1 MQTAVRAAGGGRLV
15 AAADSLTALY
25 SAHYRGLVRL
35 AAYLTGDRD
44 GAEEVVQDAYVKV
57 LGRWGGLRDLD
68 KGEAYLR
75 QTVVNLSRSRLRHR
89 VVVERHAPAPLPD
102 IASAESAAMSALD
115 RSAVIHALAELPR
128 RQREAI
134 VLRYYADLSE
144 AQTAHAM
151 GVSAGAVKS
160 HTSRGMAA
168 LRHLLEEET

>member
-1 MQTAVRAAGGGRLV
+1 V
-15 AAADSLTALY
+15 AAPTDALTLLY
-25 SAHYRGLVRL
+25 TAHYRGLVRL

-44 GAEEVVQDAYVKV
+44 AAEEVVQDAYVKV
-57 LGRWGGLRDLD
+57 LGRWGGLRDFD

-89 VVVERHAPAPLPD
+89 VVVDKHAPAPPPD
-102 IASAESAAMSALD
+102 AASAEAGAMTQLD
-115 RSAVIHALAELPR
+115 RAAVVRALAELPR

-168 LRHLLEEET
+168 LRHLLEEGL

>member
-1 MQTAVRAAGGGRLV
+1 MS
-15 AAADSLTALY
+15 AADSLTALY

-89 VVVERHAPAPLPD
+89 IVVERHAPAPMPHT
-102 IASAESAAMSALD
+102 ASAESGAISELD
-115 RSAVIHALAELPR
+115 RSAVVHALAELPR

-168 LRHLLEEET
+168 LRHLLQEAT

>member
-1 MQTAVRAAGGGRLV
+1 MAAS
-15 AAADSLTALY
+15 ADALTLLY
-25 SAHYRGLVRL
+25 TAHYRGLVRL

-44 GAEEVVQDAYVKV
+44 AAEEVVQDAYVKV

-89 VVVERHAPAPLPD
+89 VVVDKHAPLPLPD
-102 IASAESAAMSALD
+102 AASAEAGAMMQLD
-115 RSAVIHALAELPR
+115 RAAVVRALAELPR

-151 GVSAGAVKS
+151 GISAGAVKS
-160 HTSRGMAA
+160 HTSRAMAA
-168 LRHLLEEET
+168 LRHLLEEEP